1 MKRIAFVVQRYGL
14 KVNGGA
20 ELECRQLAEH
30 MKKLYE
36 IEIITT
42 KAIDYVTWKNEYI
55 QSEEVINGVLVR
67 RFPVKEERNMNA
79 FNSLSQIILQGN
91 SSIEDEENW
100 MQKQGPYS
108 IELVDYIKK
117 HKDDYDVFVFFT
129 YLYYTTYFGIQE
141 VYDKAILVP
150 TAHDEIPI
158 YLKIFKRM
166 FQMPRG
172 IFYQTKEEKE
182 FVERMFDV
190 RAIPNNDGYGGVGV
204 EVPENVSGDVFQKKY
219 SLNNFILYIGRI
231 EEHKGCKELFAY
243 FKEYKKRCGGDLKL
257 VLMGKEVFH
266 VPKTEDIISLGFV
279 SDEDKFNGLAACEFL
294 ILPSQFESL
303 SMVVLEAM
311 KLGKP
316 VLVNGKCDVLKG
328 HCVRSNGGLYYTNYY
343 EFEGCT
349 QYLLEHVQQC
359 INMGQ
364 NGQLYVEKNYQ
375 WDVITRRLSE
385 LVNIVNTS
393 YYV

>member
-1 MKRIAFVVQRYGL
+1 MKKIAFVVQRYGL
-14 KVNGGA
+14 EVNGGA
-20 ELECRQLAEH
+20 ELHCRQLAEH
-30 MKKLYE
+30 MNKKYYT
-36 IEIITT
+36 EIITT
-42 KAIDYVTWKNEYI
+42 KAVDYVTWKDEYT
-55 QSEEVINGVLVR
+55 SDEEIINGILVR
-67 RFPVKEERNMNA
+67 RFSVKEVRDNSK
-79 FNSLSQIILQGN
+79 FNVLSEKILQGY
-91 SSIEDEENW
+91 SSKKEEEYW

-108 IELVDYIKK
+108 PELISYLEE
-117 HKDDYDVFVFFT
+117 HKYDYDIFIFFT
-129 YLYYTTYFGIQE
+129 YLYYTTYFGLQK
-141 VYDKAILVP
+141 VFDKSILIP
-150 TAHDEIPI
+150 TAHDELPI
-158 YLKIFKRM
+158 YLKIFDDM
-166 FQMPRG
+166 FQLPRG
-172 IFYQTKEEKE
+172 LFYNTREEKE
-182 FVERMFDV
+182 FLEKKFH
-190 RAIPNNDGYGGVGV
+190 IESILNNDGYGGVGV
-204 EVPENVSGDVFQKKY
+204 EVPENISGDVFRKKY

-231 EEHKGCKELFAY
+231 EEHKGCKELFEY
-243 FKEYKKRCGGDLKL
+243 FKEYKKRHGGDLKL

-349 QYLLEHVQQC
+349 EYLLNHAQQR
-359 INMGQ
+359 IKMGQ

-385 LVNIVNTS
+385 LVECITQV
-393 YYV
+393 